1 MACLP
6 NTWSE
11 GQGFYID
18 IDDNC
23 PIKVSFPTKAVINA
37 WQMKQRKEVSIGAF

>member
-1 MACLP
+1 MYYCWIPQAMAILP

-18 IDDNC
+18 LDDNF
-23 PIKVSFPTKAVINA
+23 PVKVSFATKAVINA
-37 WQMKQRKEVSIGAF
+37 

>member
-37 WQMKQRKEVSIGAF
+37 